1 MLGKLVVH
9 FSSAPAQCE
18 AAAVLA
24 AVDWV
29 IVPLLNP
36 DGYEWSHTRDRWLY
50 TGWLHLVS
58 N

>member
-36 DGYEWSHTRDRWLY
+36 DGYEWSHTRDRS
-50 TGWLHLVS
+50 GS
-58 N
+58 IQAGSI